1 MPAGQASDKPRG
13 EETAGR
19 HGYNCAARGSYGDL
33 RGVVHSA
40 ASQISAEGMTLARKH
55 GIGFISIESLL
66 DEGLNALPTQWG
78 FAEAAAAKP
87 GKTVDRKRR
96 V

>member
-1 MPAGQASDKPRG
+1 MSLGGGNRGPAWVQRCGARELWGFERRG
-13 EETAGR
+13 AIGR
-19 HGYNCAARGSYGDL
+19 VADQPA
-33 RGVVHSA
+33 
-40 ASQISAEGMTLARKH
+40 GMTLARKH

-78 FAEAAAAKP
+78 FAEAAAAKH

>member
-1 MPAGQASDKPRG
+1 
-13 EETAGR
+13 
-19 HGYNCAARGSYGDL
+19 
-33 RGVVHSA
+33 
-40 ASQISAEGMTLARKH
+40 MTLARKH

-78 FAEAAAAKP
+78 FAEAAAAKH